1 MLSQRSNV
9 IARICNCIKLISS
22 KFVLQG
28 SNLLNITLDNFSFL
42 EKVWWLAG
50 EHGHSWRCSR
60 HHKSTRWNSS
70 PLAQEADQIV
80 NAKDHIR
87 RVGALHDL
95 SIPLRLY
102 FQILWT
108 AYRRWRD

>member
-1 MLSQRSNV
+1 
-9 IARICNCIKLISS
+9 
-22 KFVLQG
+22 
-28 SNLLNITLDNFSFL
+28 
-42 EKVWWLAG
+42 
-50 EHGHSWRCSR
+50 
-60 HHKSTRWNSS
+60 
-70 PLAQEADQIV
+70 V